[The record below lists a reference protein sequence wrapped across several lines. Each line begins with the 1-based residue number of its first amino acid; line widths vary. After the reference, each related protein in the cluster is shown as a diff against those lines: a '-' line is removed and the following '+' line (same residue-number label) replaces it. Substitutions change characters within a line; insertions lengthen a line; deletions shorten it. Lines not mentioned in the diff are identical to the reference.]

1 MADPRTIGKWVGWGE
16 EFYVECHLEES
27 SGPTKLADL
36 ACERTA
42 EAVQAL
48 AKNLSQM
55 YRPGD
60 ADRIRLRLRGA
71 NRADIVDV
79 AVALKDVADSPVR
92 QAWAVAGAEAVSGG
106 QVREFNEEDRAPA
119 SWVSG
124 VEGATVGTAVWQD
137 ASWGNNAAPSW
148 ELLDG
153 DAVLAEAFYYTTE
166 NGERLSKNFPVGP
179 YVSVLMYDEDDNP
192 AVSFETSS
200 DDFLGIV
207 RLADSGAV
215 DPAKALMLTAEQVP
229 QGVRIYWDRDI

>member
-1 MADPRTIGKWVGWGE
+1 MSN
-16 EFYVECHLEES
+16 EFYIECYLDES

-48 AKNLSQM
+48 AKNLFQM

-60 ADRIRLRLRGA
+60 ADQIRLRLRSA
-71 NRADIVDV
+71 NRADVVDV
-79 AVALKDVADSPVR
+79 AAALRDVADTAVR
-92 QAWAVAGAEAVSGG
+92 RAWAVAGAKALSGG
-106 QVREFNEEDRAPA
+106 QEREFNEEDRAPA

-148 ELLDG
+148 ELLDV
-153 DAVLAEAFYYTTE
+153 DVVLAEAFYYTTE

-179 YVSVLMYDEDDNP
+179 YVSVVMFDEDDNP
-192 AVSFETSS
+192 VVSFETSP
-200 DDFLGIV
+200 DDFLSIV

-215 DPAKALMLTAEQVP
+215 DPARALTLTAEQVP